1 MFVASGAGDKWR
13 LLPRSTDGN
22 KSANMMSSSGSR
34 ETFRWREK
42 DSKPRS
48 PGRVEHFSRPPRDAA
63 TTNRPGSQNRV
74 LTIAKGRFTVRR
86 ASLSSAMIS
95 RPGQEGANAEPCQP
109 GRQSALALGCRILQ
123 VVDMCDIAVV
133 RRTLPAAKRRL
144 RPKGYTIRLRR
155 SGPGGSCAMEST
167 VNMHVP
173 QGGTVLRLVLT
184 EQSSS

>member
-144 RPKGYTIRLRR
+144 RPKGLQLFRPAPCDRWRDGI
-155 SGPGGSCAMEST
+155 CACSDVTTKSADVGE
-167 VNMHVP
+167 P
-173 QGGTVLRLVLT
+173 L
-184 EQSSS
+184 